1 MKRGLITS
9 LIALAF
15 LNAANAY
22 SADGLYVSGNV
33 GMAWLNDSDANDLAR
48 PGVTWSREFDTGPA
62 FNAAVG
68 YGMQNLRVEGEFG
81 YQKNDFNKQNAL
93 GFSSAL
99 DGDVTALSFLVNGY
113 YDIPTGSNFTPFI
126 TAGIGLARVDV
137 NDLTVPGLRMA
148 PFNGDD
154 TVLAGQVGAGVSYA
168 LNEKLNVDLKYRYF
182 MTDNLEF
189 SRGNTLDGL
198 TSHNVYLGVRYS
210 F

>member
-1 MKRGLITS
+1 
-9 LIALAF
+9 
-15 LNAANAY
+15 
-22 SADGLYVSGNV
+22 
-33 GMAWLNDSDANDLAR
+33 
-48 PGVTWSREFDTGPA
+48 
-62 FNAAVG
+62 
-68 YGMQNLRVEGEFG
+68 
-81 YQKNDFNKQNAL
+81 
-93 GFSSAL
+93 L